1 MFRRRNYF
9 IKKELQ
15 IGFFY
20 RFAILAV
27 LEAVLITGLFMH
39 ISSGTITT
47 GYSNSILTMKHTPGF
62 FFVPF
67 LFIVLIVCVGI
78 GIAAMIVF
86 ILVSHR
92 IAGPLYRL
100 EKTLD
105 EIGKGD
111 LTKRISL
118 RKTDQLMELKE
129 ALNVLMESF
138 DQRLGR
144 VKTNLGELKNL
155 LAKNDPAN
163 SEKIYKAIELLKH
176 EIDHFKVTSGSKV

>member
-1 MFRRRNYF
+1 MFRRRNYL
-9 IKKELQ
+9 IKKKFQ

-27 LEAVLITGLFMH
+27 LEAALIFGLFMH
-39 ISSGTITT
+39 ISTGTITA
-47 GYSNSILTMKHTPGF
+47 GYYNSILTVKHTPGF
-62 FFVPF
+62 FFIQ
-67 LFIVLIVCVGI
+67 LLLIVLIVCI
-78 GIAAMIVF
+78 GISMAAMIVF

-92 IAGPLYRL
+92 IAGPLYRF
-100 EKTLD
+100 EKILN

-129 ALNVLMESF
+129 ALNILMESF

-144 VKTNLGELKNL
+144 IKTNLVELKEL

-163 SEKIYKAIELLKH
+163 SEKIYKAVELLKH
-176 EIDHFKVTSGSKV
+176 EIDHFKVTSGSKG